1 MRRTTT
7 TIFHRVFLVNL
18 LNLLFFE
25 TAILTRFWSLILG
38 GSLFNILVR
47 GLPSAIKSKE
57 AQGISINSWHIF
69 LCDERLV
76 PLSDSDSNAA
86 PYLKLFSELG
96 HPSERFHLV
105 KTSLERIILLKFLP

>member
-1 MRRTTT
+1 M
-7 TIFHRVFLVNL
+7 
-18 LNLLFFE
+18 
-25 TAILTRFWSLILG
+25 ILG
-38 GSLFNILVR
+38 GSLVTLLVR

-76 PLSDSDSNAA
+76 PLSDTDSNAA

-96 HPSERFHLV
+96 HSSERFHLV
-105 KTSLERIILLKFLP
+105 KTSLERIILLKCLLNHSF